1 MTEFGANHSSYKSL
15 VDHVAKVP
23 AQAHG
28 IAFEQ
33 QLSKPVSVLDISDWQ
48 RSKLL
53 ELGLETVGSVL
64 KATEQKLKEASYVG
78 DVRARRMRNAA
89 IAAVLEY
96 LSG

>member
-1 MTEFGANHSSYKSL
+1 
-15 VDHVAKVP
+15 
-23 AQAHG
+23 
-28 IAFEQ
+28 
-33 QLSKPVSVLDISDWQ
+33 
-48 RSKLL
+48 
-53 ELGLETVGSVL
+53 VGDVL